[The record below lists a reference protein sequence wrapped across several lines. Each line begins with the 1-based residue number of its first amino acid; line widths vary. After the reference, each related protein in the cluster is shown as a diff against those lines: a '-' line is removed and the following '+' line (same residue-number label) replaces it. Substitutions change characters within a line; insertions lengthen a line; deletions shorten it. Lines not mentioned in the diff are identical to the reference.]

1 MGLDMHLS
9 LQEPD
14 PFLTAIQPQV
24 CCWEGSGSGFAVGHC
39 ARWWWCGW
47 LWESPTCASSQPSW
61 HTSARSP
68 TLLILCLFVLFF
80 TIIIIFPRIEEVPGL
95 KRGTSLRPGRPL
107 LGSSGGVALSQSQ
120 AAADTCQKFSHQG
133 LTCQWCWALPE
144 LVPSPLGCCRSL
156 SLGLGWMSRKGT
168 RWCGS
173 LTGAYRASASQATGL
188 LKHHSFSGSGCPV
201 LAIWSLLVKC
211 THCSESR
218 EGKAWG
224 MQSSNN
230 VIEQKH
236 VYFLVGQSRGDQ
248 GKAEPCMFLHFLKR
262 KPYKRFFFGQSPHF
276 RKRGGKPCSLVWK
289 GDF

>member
-1 MGLDMHLS
+1 MLTDFNGFGHASVSSRAWYFPHCNPAPSLLPGGSGLWVCSQTLCQMMVMWLA
-9 LQEPD
+9 LGKPNMC
-14 PFLTAIQPQV
+14 FLTA
-24 CCWEGSGSGFAVGHC
+24 FLAH
-39 ARWWWCGW
+39 
-47 LWESPTCASSQPSW
+47 
-61 HTSARSP
+61 
-68 TLLILCLFVLFF
+68 LCSLTNPAHPLLFVLFF
-80 TIIIIFPRIEEVPGL
+80 TIIIIFPRIEKVPGG
-95 KRGTSLRPGRPL
+95 KRGTSLHPGCPL

-144 LVPSPLGCCRSL
+144 LVPSLLGCCRSP

-168 RWCGS
+168 HWCGS
-173 LTGAYRASASQATGL
+173 LTGPYRASESQGTGL
-188 LKHHSFSGSGCPV
+188 LKHHSFSGSSCPV

-248 GKAEPCMFLHFLKR
+248 GKAEPCII
-262 KPYKRFFFGQSPHF
+262 YSFF
-276 RKRGGKPCSLVWK
+276 
-289 GDF
+289 